1 MCSKEGE
8 NILLL
13 DIRSTRDVND
23 EVTKLLPV
31 TDGKKMYDCVI
42 RLIKDIN
49 LNT

>member
-31 TDGKKMYDCVI
+31 TDGKKNV
-42 RLIKDIN
+42 RLCDTIDQGH
-49 LNT
+49 